1 MSSTFSFFSN
11 WDLVLPPAFK
21 SRKLIFTWP
30 VLDRIKQWHQYLFS
44 PPHLPI
50 NSQSNVYLNLS
61 CTEICHLTIFSCPP
75 PTHFMSPPLNF
86 TIFFFLI
93 YSFKSLAPDFS
104 SFPPCCLWFSPS
116 ILQYPKVNPS
126 GGWRYLSWSASTLIL
141 SSFHVSSPMPWTY
154 ISCAVLS
161 SYSYVWFFVTP
172 WTVAH
177 QAPLSIWF
185 SREEYWSG
193 LPCPPP
199 GNLPDPGINSKSLM
213 SPALPGRFFTS
224 GTWQVHKFCRPL

>member
-1 MSSTFSFFSN
+1 MSSTFSFFSTE
-11 WDLVLPPAFK
+11 
-21 SRKLIFTWP
+21 TWFSLQP
-30 VLDRIKQWHQYLFS
+30 LNQGCLFS
-44 PPHLPI
+44 RDLFLIGLSSGI
-50 NSQSNVYLNLS
+50 NICFHHHIFPLIPSQMFISISLALKSAIWLYF
-61 CTEICHLTIFSCPP
+61 HAPP

-104 SFPPCCLWFSPS
+104 SSPPCCLWFSPS

-126 GGWRYLSWSASTLIL
+126 GGWLYLSWSASTLIL